1 LFADIFRWWLVVQ
14 LLGLLALPLTIWF
27 FRRLPD
33 RGYSFAKPFGL
44 LLVGYGA
51 WLLSMLG
58 LGAFGY
64 AQLVVVALVV
74 AVVGALLLR
83 RDRVAVLGELRQ
95 RIGWIGFQE
104 LLFAAALFVGLWL
117 RWHDLF
123 GEGAGIR
130 HTEQPMDLTFLSGI
144 LASQQFPPQD
154 PWLSPYPINYYYLGY
169 LLVAALIRLSGVG
182 VGVGYTLG
190 IATIFALA
198 ATGIAGL
205 IYNLMSVTGEERTEN
220 KEQRTREQENKG
232 TKEQGSQEPGTRN
245 QEPRAE
251 FPIPNTQY
259 PTPDSQ
265 PPAPSAFAH
274 VLFPLLAVVL
284 VLIAGNQVGGLQL
297 LAGSEKVV
305 ALPPA
310 EAVAALANG
319 LGSRDPI
326 TLPPTFPAGDF
337 GGDPANPVLIPS
349 DKIAN
354 FDGWWPSRAVWDDVP
369 QADGTIQRLYTITE
383 FPFFSFLLGDLHP
396 HVLSL
401 PWSLLAIAVAFNV
414 LLRRSAPDFRARNGW
429 LNVLLTAIVLGGLYA
444 INSWD
449 LPTYLLLYL
458 GALTLLYGRLAPS
471 PGAFFWPH
479 FIQQAGITILTSY
492 FVFLPFHMTFSAPTA
507 PSPIGIAPART
518 GLWEFG
524 VMFGLFALPLLV
536 FVIGRAVQ
544 GLAAESN
551 LSRRTLL
558 PIAIGVLLALTV
570 LGVAVG
576 WPLLLLLPL
585 AFWAIVTAY
594 NERDRPATSFALLL
608 FALGALIVWGCDLIF
623 LRDNYASPRMN
634 TIFKFYYQVWLIW
647 GALAA
652 YAVWALLR
660 RFRASTLLWFAPWI
674 VLLASAL
681 VYPALAPDDDSPP
694 RTLDGLAYLRT
705 EAPDEAAAIDWI
717 RANTP
722 PDAVVV
728 QVTGQPYNSG
738 TSRIASA
745 TGRPTILGWNQ
756 HERLWRRGQPTVAD
770 QIAEREADVLTLYTT
785 LDPQLA
791 QSILARYNARYVV
804 VGPNEQQAIAEG
816 GAPPEALTKFARWM
830 QPVFQQG
837 TITIYERVQ

>member
-1 LFADIFRWWLVVQ
+1 MFADIFRWWLVVQ
-14 LLGLLALPLTIWF
+14 ALGLLALPLTIWF

-64 AQLVVVALVV
+64 AQLVLVALVV
-74 AVVGALLLR
+74 AVAGALLLR
-83 RDRVAVLGELRQ
+83 RDRAAVLGELRD
-95 RIGWIGFQE
+95 RAAWIGFQE
-104 LLFAAALFVGLWL
+104 LLFSAALFVGLWL

-154 PWLSPYPINYYYLGY
+154 PWLAPYPINYYYLGF
-169 LLVAALIRLSGVG
+169 LLVAALIRLAGVG

-190 IATIFALA
+190 IATIFALT

-205 IYNLMSVTGEERTEN
+205 IYNLMMVTAEERTKN
-220 KEQRTREQENKG
+220 KEQRTRGQERN
-232 TKEQGSQEPGTRN
+232 SQFSNRN
-245 QEPRAE
+245 SQ
-251 FPIPNTQY
+251 FLTPN
-259 PTPDSQ
+259 SQ
-265 PPAPSAFAH
+265 SPAPSPFAR
-274 VLFPLLAVVL
+274 VLFPLLGVIL
-284 VLIAGNQVGGLQL
+284 VLIAGNQVGGLQI

-310 EAVAALANG
+310 EVAAAVANG

-326 TLPPTFPAGDF
+326 ALPPTFPSGEF
-337 GGDPANPVLIPS
+337 GGDPAGPVLIPS

-369 QADGTIQRLYTITE
+369 QADGTTQRLYTITE

-401 PWSLLAIAVAFNV
+401 PWSLLAIAVAFNA

-458 GALTLLYGRLAPS
+458 GALTLLYLRLAPT

-479 FIQQAGITILTSY
+479 FIQQVGVTILASY
-492 FVFLPFHMTFSAPTA
+492 FVYLPFHMTFSAPTA
-507 PSPIGIAPART
+507 ESPIGIAPART

-524 VMFGLFALPLLV
+524 VMFGLFALPLIV
-536 FVIGRAVQ
+536 FVTGRAVQ
-544 GLAAESN
+544 GLAIESTM
-551 LSRRTLL
+551 SRRALL
-558 PIAIGVLLALTV
+558 PITIGVLGLLAL

-576 WPLLLLLPL
+576 WPLLALLPL
-585 AFWAIVTAY
+585 AFWALVTAH
-594 NERDRPATSFALLL
+594 NERDRPATAFALLL

-660 RFRASTLLWFAPWI
+660 RFRPSTILWLAPWI
-674 VLLASAL
+674 VLLASSL
-681 VYPALAPDDDSPP
+681 VYPTLAPDDDPPP
-694 RTLDGLAYLRT
+694 RTLDGLAYLQT
-705 EAPDEAAAIDWI
+705 DAPDEAAAIDWI

-722 PDAVVV
+722 PTAVVV
-728 QVTGQPYNSG
+728 QMTGQPYNAS

-745 TGRPTILGWNQ
+745 TGRPTILGWSQ
-756 HERLWRRGQPTVAD
+756 HERLWRRGQPTVAE
-770 QIAEREADVLTLYTT
+770 QIGQREADVATLYTT
-785 LDPQLA
+785 PDSQLA

-804 VGPNEQQAIAEG
+804 VGPNEQQMVAEQ
-816 GAPPEALTKFARWM
+816 GAPPEALTKFAGWM

-837 TITIYERVQ
+837 NITIYERAQ